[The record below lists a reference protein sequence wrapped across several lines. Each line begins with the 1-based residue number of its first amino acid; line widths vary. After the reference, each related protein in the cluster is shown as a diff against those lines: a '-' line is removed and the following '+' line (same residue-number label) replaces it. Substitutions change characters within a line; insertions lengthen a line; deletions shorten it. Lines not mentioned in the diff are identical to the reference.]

1 MPWYMCTIINVT
13 IANNAKQTKSQ
24 LPQEF
29 ESGVPG
35 LWFTHLLCSY
45 MWRCS
50 MTTRV
55 KLDSIYGMPTIF
67 FFSLRQKANR
77 ANAKGIKTKSKG
89 MPTIIIERMMAKLL
103 RAGRQ
108 WVSRDRGQAPR
119 HLRSIRANLSV
130 EILEVGSP
138 HFMWSPTPQDPCMT
152 RQINPT
158 TLPKVRHGTC
168 VEN

>member
-1 MPWYMCTIINVT
+1 
-13 IANNAKQTKSQ
+13 
-24 LPQEF
+24 
-29 ESGVPG
+29 
-35 LWFTHLLCSY
+35 
-45 MWRCS
+45 

-138 HFMWSPTPQDPCMT
+138 HFM
-152 RQINPT
+152 
-158 TLPKVRHGTC
+158 
-168 VEN
+168 